1 LTQHSSRYHT
11 NYYTP
16 APVVAYIIKS
26 IQQILVNEFATSDGL
41 ADSHVLLLDP
51 AAGSLTFPIL
61 AIRLVRDLC
70 AQRGKGG
77 IFPNL
82 VREHILK
89 NYFGFEL
96 LLAPYIIGHLK
107 AKLTLKDL
115 E

>member
-1 LTQHSSRYHT
+1 MEDYAASW
-11 NYYTP
+11 
-16 APVVAYIIKS
+16 
-26 IQQILVNEFATSDGL
+26 
-41 ADSHVLLLDP
+41 DSHVLLLDP

-107 AKLTLKDL
+107 AKLTLKDPGYEMEQNDRFQLYLTNAL
-115 E
+115 EPGIPSV